1 MAGTTFLVV
10 RSVLSDPSLRE
21 RFDHWYAT
29 DHLPRAVAGL
39 GAEKGWRLWSE
50 TEANVHYAVY
60 RFADAGRLKHG
71 MGSAPF
77 KALVVD
83 YDRTWPAGVTRT
95 REILTLAEAL
105 VPRFRSS

>member
-1 MAGTTFLVV
+1 MQQAFLVV
-10 RSVLSDPSLRE
+10 RSVLSDPSLRA

-29 DHLPRAVAGL
+29 DHLPRAVTDL

-50 TEANVHYAVY
+50 TETNVHYAVY
-60 RFADAGRLKHG
+60 RFADMGRLRQG
-71 MGSAPF
+71 MNAEPF

-95 REILTLAEAL
+95 REILSLAEETG
-105 VPRFRSS
+105 